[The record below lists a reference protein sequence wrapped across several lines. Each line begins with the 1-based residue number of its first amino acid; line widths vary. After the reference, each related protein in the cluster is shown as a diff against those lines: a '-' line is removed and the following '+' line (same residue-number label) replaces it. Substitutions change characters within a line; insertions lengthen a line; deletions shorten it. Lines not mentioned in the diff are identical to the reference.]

1 MRTRLSYANLPLLQ
15 VKIRRQVRNKITAVI
30 YAIVSKAFE
39 YRIRSDI
46 RRKLRIFETLELP
59 LLQERRFQLSANTQ
73 VSDEGQHVSYISR
86 LNEVVG
92 ARSVVRTSRRSSE
105 PQAKGSKPFGPA
117 HDLM

>member
-46 RRKLRIFETLELP
+46 GRKLKTFETLELP
-59 LLQERRFQLSANTQ
+59 LLQERRFPLSANTQ
-73 VSDEGQHVSYISR
+73 NLSANPQVSDERQHVSYISR
-86 LNEVVG
+86 LNELVG
-92 ARSVVRTSRRSSE
+92 ARSVVRISRRS
-105 PQAKGSKPFGPA
+105 
-117 HDLM
+117 